1 MHCVFFP
8 TTSGLGKKNLSFLED
23 ADSDEIKLEIADKF
37 PKLKESGGYELLRV
51 GARNRKL
58 EVIPIPP
65 GGYTVQYLK
74 DVVQQAKVYIR
85 PIQADLD
92 LAVDSMVTCNVSSY
106 ASILLVLY

>member
-8 TTSGLGKKNLSFLED
+8 TTSGLGKKSLSFLED

-37 PKLKESGGYELLRV
+37 PKLKGSGGYELLRV